1 MKENRKTVENINKT
15 KVGSL
20 KKNIIDKSSPKLTKK
35 KNVMIQIIKII
46 NKSGYISAKYAHTK

>member
-35 KNVMIQIIKII
+35 KKCDDSN
-46 NKSGYISAKYAHTK
+46 Y